1 MHFFI
6 FVLSLFIF
14 IKTFSYGIYEIK
26 KNSNIIAGVTTIII
40 ASISLILPN
49 IIIYINGII

>member
-26 KNSNIIAGVTTIII
+26 KNSNIIAGVITIII